1 MQALAARYFDGRSA
15 RAQPVLLRLQG
26 GQLHIAGA
34 DFAHQLPTAAVQWP
48 ERTRHGLRVAE
59 LPDGG
64 SLQCDDAAAW
74 DAWRAAAGQRDG
86 WVVRLQQS
94 WRGTLACALALV
106 LAAWA
111 FQQWGVPAVA
121 RAVAA
126 AAPAEVE
133 AALGQAVLRAV
144 DEGLMRPSQLPA
156 ATQERVRSRFA
167 AHLQAGGVAV
177 PDWQL
182 LFRDSRIGPNALAL
196 PGGTLVLTD
205 QLVALVDE
213 DPEVITAVL
222 AHELGHVRHR
232 HGLRMVVQVGLLG
245 AAASLVLGD
254 FSTVLAGAPVLLGQA
269 HYSRAAERE
278 ADAEAVRLLRAAGI
292 SPAVMLRLF
301 ERLAQHRRQADARR
315 QDGGAQ
321 ADEASWWG
329 LAFASHPADA
339 ERVAFFEQAARAP
352 RQQP

>member
-1 MQALAARYFDGRSA
+1 MDGLSARYFDGRSA
-15 RAQPVLLRLQG
+15 RARPVLLRLQG
-26 GQLHIAGA
+26 GQLRIEGE
-34 DFAHQLPTAAVQWP
+34 DFVRELPAAAVQWP
-48 ERTRHGLRVAE
+48 ERTRHGLRVAD
-59 LPDGG
+59 LPHGG

-74 DAWRAAAGQRDG
+74 DAWRGAAGHRDS
-86 WVVRLQQS
+86 WTVRAQQS
-94 WRGTLACALALV
+94 WRGVLACVVALV
-106 LAAWA
+106 LLAWA
-111 FQQWGVPAVA
+111 FQQWGIPAVA
-121 RAVAA
+121 RGVAA
-126 AAPAEVE
+126 AAPAHVD

-144 DEGLMRPSQLPA
+144 DESLMRPSRLPA
-156 ATQERVRSRFA
+156 ATQDRVRGAFA
-167 AHLQAGGVAV
+167 AHLRASGEAL

-196 PGGTLVLTD
+196 PGGMLVLTD

-278 ADAEAVRLLRAAGI
+278 ADAEAERLLRAAGI

-301 ERLAQHRRQADARR
+301 ERLAEQRRKQAAD
-315 QDGGAQ
+315 Q
-321 ADEASWWG
+321 AAAEPSWLG
-329 LAFASHPADA
+329 LAFATHPADA
-339 ERVAFFEQAARAP
+339 ERIRFFEEAAQR
-352 RQQP
+352 R